1 MNGAELVLEC
11 LKKEGVDTLFGYPG
25 GAVIPLYDTLY
36 DYKKDFLHIRTSH
49 EQGLV
54 HAADGYARSTGKT
67 GVCITTSGPGATNA
81 ITGIATAYM
90 DSTPMVIIT
99 GQVSTSM
106 LGKDSF
112 QEIDITGMTLS
123 VTKHSYLLRD
133 TKDIVPTIKEAFK
146 IAQSGRKGPVLIDIP
161 KNLFVEEIDFEPF
174 QDPKEEIAEEFV
186 EKIKETNVDE
196 LVELIRNSKRPVI
209 YAGGGIKAQDS
220 INELVEFAKKMDI
233 PVLNTLMGL
242 GSIDRREE
250 LSLGLMGMHGFR
262 EANFAISKADL
273 VIAIGTR
280 FSDRGTGVCSA
291 FAANAKIVHIEID
304 KSELGKNIT
313 PDLQVLGYSKEILK
327 KLIETMEPMDNGKWR
342 DEINSYKNTDK
353 LDENLFHPQNILR
366 VANEVLEDK
375 NGTIVTTDV
384 GQHQMWTAQHWK
396 FKQGRNFVTS
406 GGLGTMGFGLGA
418 AIGSAVGNPN
428 KRVVLV
434 TGDGSF
440 RMNLNELATVRDYN
454 LPIVILLF
462 NNHSLGMVRQW
473 QKLFSNERYSET
485 DISFNIDYLKLCE
498 SFSIESH
505 EVENL
510 NELQR
515 ILKEADTNEP
525 LFVQCN
531 IDKDFDV
538 YPIVPPNEVL
548 ENLIIG

>member
-25 GAVIPLYDTLY
+25 GAVIPLYDSLY

-54 HAADGYARSTGKT
+54 HAADGYSRSTGKT

-99 GQVSTSM
+99 GQVPTSM

-133 TKDIVPTIKEAFK
+133 TKEIVPTIKEAFK
-146 IAQSGRKGPVLIDIP
+146 IAQNGRKGPVLIDIP
-161 KNLFVEEIDFEPF
+161 KNLFIEEIDFEPF
-174 QDPKEEIAEEFV
+174 QDPKEEIEEEFV
-186 EKIKETNVDE
+186 GKIKETNVDE
-196 LVELIRNSKRPVI
+196 LVELIKNSKRPVI
-209 YAGGGIKAQDS
+209 YAGGGIKTQDS
-220 INELVEFAKKMDI
+220 IDELVEFAKKMDI

-242 GSIDRREE
+242 GSIDRNEE

-291 FAANAKIVHIEID
+291 FASNAKIIHIEID

>member
-25 GAVIPLYDTLY
+25 GAVIPLYDALY

-54 HAADGYARSTGKT
+54 HAADGYSRSTGKT

-99 GQVSTSM
+99 GQVPTSM

-133 TKDIVPTIKEAFK
+133 TKEIVPTIKEAFK
-146 IAQSGRKGPVLIDIP
+146 IAQNGRKGPVLIDIP
-161 KNLFVEEIDFEPF
+161 KNLFIEEIDFEPF
-174 QDPKEEIAEEFV
+174 QDTKEEIEEEFV
-186 EKIKETNVDE
+186 GKIKETNVDE

-209 YAGGGIKAQDS
+209 YAGGGIKTQDS
-220 INELVEFAKKMDI
+220 IDELVEFAKKMDI

-242 GSIDRREE
+242 GSIDRNEE

-291 FAANAKIVHIEID
+291 FASNAKIIHIEID